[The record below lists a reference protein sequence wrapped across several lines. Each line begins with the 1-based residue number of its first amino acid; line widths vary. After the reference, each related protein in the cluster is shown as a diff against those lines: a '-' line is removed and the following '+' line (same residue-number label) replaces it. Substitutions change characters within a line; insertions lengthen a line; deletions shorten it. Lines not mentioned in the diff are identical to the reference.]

1 MKINKEIVLNYL
13 SVKPEIEERVVAIAK
28 LIDKDFSESDDKDY
42 NVWFD
47 ADRAYVDYWL
57 YNKFDNDHYPMQVSF
72 GLDYFDLSD
81 EELSKIDKWNR

>member
-13 SVKPEIEERVVAIAK
+13 SVKPEIEDRCVAIAK
-28 LIDKDFSESDDKDY
+28 LIDKELFNDNDQDY
-42 NVWFD
+42 NVWLD
-47 ADRAYVDYWL
+47 DDLAYVDFWIYDDL
-57 YNKFDNDHYPMQVSF
+57 EIDHCPMQVSF